1 MNQDESSEEENVSRN
16 NAEITKP
23 RHKDWCI
30 CGQCKNEIKVID
42 CLCYQKDAAI
52 SEENFEGNQCITM
65 SKQFQVLCLEKHRE
79 ETWKNLRK
87 E

>member
-16 NAEITKP
+16 NAEIIKP

-30 CGQCKNEIKVID
+30 CGRCKNEIKEID
-42 CLCYQKDAAI
+42 CLCYQEDAAI
-52 SEENFEGNQCITM
+52 SEENFEGNQFITM
-65 SKQFQVLCLEKHRE
+65 SKQFQVLCLEKHKK